1 MSIEK
6 IKENLLNQIL
16 EVESDMKILSERI
29 SVLKSEI
36 PKAETE
42 EEIDRIT
49 FDNDLEEGLIHIRI
63 FLMEVSERVIIG
75 KPLKKMDYRR

>member
-6 IKENLLNQIL
+6 RKENLLKPLFEL
-16 EVESDMKILSERI
+16 ENDVKILSERI

-36 PKAETE
+36 PKAETK

-63 FLMEVSERVIIG
+63 F
-75 KPLKKMDYRR
+75 

>member
-36 PKAETE
+36 LKAKTE

-49 FDNDLEEGLIHIRI
+49 FDNDLEKDLVHIRI
-63 FLMEVSERVIIG
+63 F
-75 KPLKKMDYRR
+75 

>member
-1 MSIEK
+1 MIIEK

-49 FDNDLEEGLIHIRI
+49 FDNDLEKDLVHIRI
-63 FLMEVSERVIIG
+63 F
-75 KPLKKMDYRR
+75 

>member
-1 MSIEK
+1 MIIEK

-36 PKAETE
+36 LKAKTE

-49 FDNDLEEGLIHIRI
+49 FDNDLEKDLVHIRI
-63 FLMEVSERVIIG
+63 F
-75 KPLKKMDYRR
+75 